1 MNESPGIIA
10 GVAQGSR
17 ILGVMLIALGALS
30 ALAPALT
37 GAPVIVLV
45 GLLVSLAGVARAV
58 FGWRAWSAGKG
69 PLGILIGA
77 LAVACGLALVFNPVS
92 TLEAV
97 SSLVAAYM
105 IVDGVSAL
113 LFSARLREDEG
124 RSWVWGDALISIAL
138 GLSMWMGWPLS
149 GLHALGVL
157 VGVKLASAGAVVL
170 QVERGM
176 QRLGAGIALLRANPG
191 RPWAGERLSNR
202 QEPGNE
208 E

>member
-1 MNESPGIIA
+1 MNELPELIA
-10 GVAQGSR
+10 GVARGSR
-17 ILGVMLIALGALS
+17 IPGVTLIALGVLS

-37 GAPVIVLV
+37 GAPVIILV
-45 GLLVSLAGVARAV
+45 GLLVSLAGVARMV

-69 PLGILIGA
+69 PLGLLIGA
-77 LAVACGLALVFNPVS
+77 LAVTCGLVLVFNPVS

-105 IVDGVSAL
+105 IFDGASGL

-124 RSWVWGDALISIAL
+124 RSWVWSEALISIGL
-138 GLSMWMGWPLS
+138 GLSMWGGWPLS
-149 GLHALGVL
+149 GLRALGVL

-176 QRLGAGIALLRANPG
+176 PRLGAGIALLRANPG
-191 RPWAGERLSNR
+191 RPWVDERLSNR
-202 QEPGNE
+202 NVPCNE